1 MTMWWPSATLGST
14 QLSCPRSS
22 VSCWCMCHMGGG
34 VFLDFDMLCS
44 TVIFPWYQCHRSLF
58 LWVLLSA
65 LPLLL
70 WYFCQTLTVHF
81 CHSKCCWYTAHHS
94 LLICCCFCYHQQ
106 NGSHLSTITILHGT
120 ILFLYCVPN
129 SKTSRLIM
137 KVASVFYTV
146 VIPTLNSLIYSLRN
160 KYVKDIVSKIFDIKI
175 YFEHH
180 YDGVCL
186 SHMNKAFH

>member
-1 MTMWWPSATLGST
+1 
-14 QLSCPRSS
+14 
-22 VSCWCMCHMGGG
+22 
-34 VFLDFDMLCS
+34 
-44 TVIFPWYQCHRSLF
+44 
-58 LWVLLSA
+58 
-65 LPLLL
+65 
-70 WYFCQTLTVHF
+70 
-81 CHSKCCWYTAHHS
+81 
-94 LLICCCFCYHQQ
+94 
-106 NGSHLSTITILHGT
+106 
-120 ILFLYCVPN
+120 LYCVPN

-186 SHMNKAFH
+186 SKHFIKFDVK